1 MRLVYVNCKFCNG
14 TGKILDKECKDC
26 RGEGQ
31 IPVEVS
37 EVQLERAFRES
48 EMSKRNLE
56 FCSFVDK
63 LRKHHEI
70 SNEMFVLLRKAF
82 DLGIKYKEKH

>member
-48 EMSKRNLE
+48 EMSKR
-56 FCSFVDK
+56 K
-63 LRKHHEI
+63 L
-70 SNEMFVLLRKAF
+70 
-82 DLGIKYKEKH
+82 